1 VPRYH
6 LKIRGSDLPA
16 VKKEL
21 RIDVTGRSQGKSAE
35 LTADLRAKNKRAA
48 KALVRSR
55 LPAGSDVKVGE
66 PKEVKD

>member
-6 LKIRGSDLPA
+6 LKIKGRDLPA

-21 RIDVTGRSQGKSAE
+21 RIDVTGRSRGQRAE

-55 LPAGSDVKVGE
+55 LPAGSDAVVGE

>member
-1 VPRYH
+1 MPRYH
-6 LKIRGSDLPA
+6 LKIKGSNLLA

-21 RIDVTGRSQGKSAE
+21 RIDVSGKSRGKRAE

-55 LPAGSDVKVGE
+55 LPAGSDAVLGD

>member
-6 LKIRGSDLPA
+6 LKIKGKDLLA
-16 VKKEL
+16 VKKEV
-21 RIDVTGRSQGKSAE
+21 RVDVKGKSQGQGAE

-55 LPAGSDVKVGE
+55 LPKGSDAKIGE